1 MIGIDKI
8 IILEINIA
16 TASITISKTN
26 SALPIPELEFF
37 EAIITK
43 INLCW

>member
-16 TASITISKTN
+16 TAIITISKAN

-43 INLCW
+43 FKIC